1 MASDVDICNMALSHL
16 GADAIVASIS
26 PPDGSAEAGYC
37 ARFYP
42 IARRELIDAHG
53 WAWAKARATLAEVT
67 NPSTIWTYAYA
78 LPSNCIRP
86 MRVLQLGALA
96 ALATNEPTTLSLLD
110 ERGSSFFEVE
120 SGVLLTH
127 EPEAVLLYRRDVTDS
142 SKFGPLFTS
151 SFGLLLAAYL
161 AGPVIKG
168 LEGANVGIKR
178 RGEAFS
184 MLAKAAAADAN
195 STVESNEF
203 TPASLGA
210 RG

>member
-16 GADAIVASIS
+16 GADATVASIS
-26 PPDGSAEAGYC
+26 PPDGSAEAGHC

-42 IARRELIDAHG
+42 IARRILIDAHS
-53 WAWAKARATLAEVT
+53 WTWAKTRATLAEVT
-67 NPSTIWTYAYA
+67 NPSTVWTYAYA

-86 MRVLQLGALA
+86 LRVLQLSALS
-96 ALATNEPTTLSLLD
+96 ALVTTEPTILSLLD
-110 ERGSSFFEVE
+110 ERGSTQFDIE

-142 SKFGPLFTS
+142 SRFPPLATS
-151 SFGLLLAAYL
+151 ALSLLLASYL
-161 AGPVIKG
+161 AGPIIKG
-168 LEGANVGIKR
+168 LEGANIGGKLR
-178 RGEAFS
+178 DQA
-184 MLAKAAAADAN
+184 MALLAKAAAADAN

-210 RG
+210 RE